1 MRMLNMGLKKNDGN
15 KPSMRTLEFDVIIGK
30 NSTFEG
36 TLRSGG
42 SIRIDGRTNGDIHAD
57 GEVIIGQDATCVG
70 DITSSNIEISGNVT
84 GNITSG
90 GCMKIYDCGLLK
102 GDIEVTSF
110 VIDEG
115 GVFEGLCHINT
126 HKAMAGG
133 SKEQE
138 GPILKNDDKKADIK
152 MVK

>member
-1 MRMLNMGLKKNDGN
+1 MLNMTLKKSEPS

-36 TLRSGG
+36 VLRSGG
-42 SIRIDGRTNGDIHAD
+42 SIRIDGKTIGDIHAD
-57 GEVIIGQDATCVG
+57 GEVIIGQDAVCIG
-70 DITSSNIEISGNVT
+70 NINSSNIEISGNVT

-90 GCMKIYDCGLLK
+90 GCMKIYDSGLLR

-126 HKAMAGG
+126 SKAMVVGLKDD
-133 SKEQE
+133 SV
-138 GPILKNDDKKADIK
+138 PHKNDDKKSEIK

>member
-1 MRMLNMGLKKNDGN
+1 MLNMSLKKGDTN
-15 KPSMRTLEFDVIIGK
+15 KPSMRVLEFDVIIGK
-30 NSTFEG
+30 NSTFDG

-42 SIRIDGRTNGDIHAD
+42 SIRIDGRTTGDIHAD
-57 GEVIIGQDATCVG
+57 GEVIIGQDAVCIG
-70 DITSSNIEISGNVT
+70 NITSSNIEISGNVT

-90 GCMKIYDCGLLK
+90 GCMKIYDSGLLK

-126 HKAMAGG
+126 HKALAGTH
-133 SKEQE
+133 SEQDAPAVKSE
-138 GPILKNDDKKADIK
+138 DKKTDIK

>member
-1 MRMLNMGLKKNDGN
+1 MLNMSLKKSEPS

-36 TLRSGG
+36 VLRSGG
-42 SIRIDGRTNGDIHAD
+42 SIRIDGKTTGDIHAD
-57 GEVIIGQDATCVG
+57 GEVIIGQDAVCIG
-70 DITSSNIEISGNVT
+70 NINSSNIEISGNVT

-90 GCMKIYDCGLLK
+90 GCMKIYDSGLLR

-126 HKAMAGG
+126 SKALAGTP
-133 SKEQE
+133 KEDTA
-138 GPILKNDDKKADIK
+138 PYKNDDKKTEIK

>member
-1 MRMLNMGLKKNDGN
+1 MLNLKKADTN

-42 SIRIDGRTNGDIHAD
+42 SIRIDGKTNGDVHAD
-57 GEVIIGQDATCVG
+57 GEVIIGQDAVCVG
-70 DITSSNIEISGNVT
+70 NIASCNIEISGHVT

-90 GCMKIYDCGLLK
+90 GSMKIYESGLLK

-126 HKAMAGG
+126 HKAMTGNQ
-133 SKEQE
+133 KEQE
-138 GPILKNDDKKADIK
+138 AGQQHNTGKKSDIK